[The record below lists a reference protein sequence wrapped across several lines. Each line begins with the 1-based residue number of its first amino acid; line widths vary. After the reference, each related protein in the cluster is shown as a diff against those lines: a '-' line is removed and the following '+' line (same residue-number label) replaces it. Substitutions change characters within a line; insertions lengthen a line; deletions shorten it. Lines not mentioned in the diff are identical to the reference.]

1 MRHSALF
8 RRPFFSW
15 RCSMSRLASRLRR
28 VGFTLIE
35 LLVVIAIIAILIG
48 LLLPAVQK
56 VRQAANKL
64 QSSKNLKQIG
74 QALHGYNQD
83 INLLAVKTSNAL
95 KQLSNE
101 KKYVEQDARDVLVTL
116 QALWESASLDLDGI
130 LADMRAAS
138 RRGGLS
144 MQESADLQAAIEATE
159 ELQHDCDN
167 IAAAIDTFLNGR
179 QGDGP
184 VGLKLELQKLK
195 AVQFA
200 AHLPELVTK
209 SLGAR

>member
-1 MRHSALF
+1 
-8 RRPFFSW
+8 
-15 RCSMSRLASRLRR
+15 MSRLASHARR

-64 QSSKNLKQIG
+64 QSSKNLKQLG

-83 INLLAVKTSNAL
+83 INLLAVKTGNAL

-101 KKYVEQDARDVLVTL
+101 KKYVEQDARDVLATH
-116 QALWESASLDLDGI
+116 QALWESASLDLEGI

-138 RRGGLS
+138 DRGGLS
-144 MQESADLQAAIEATE
+144 RTEIVDLNAAIEATE
-159 ELQHDCDN
+159 ELQGLCDDISSQ
-167 IAAAIDTFLNGR
+167 IAMFLARDDN
-179 QGDGP
+179 P

-200 AHLPELVTK
+200 THLPEVITK

>member
-1 MRHSALF
+1 
-8 RRPFFSW
+8 
-15 RCSMSRLASRLRR
+15 MSRLASHARR

-56 VRQAANKL
+56 VREAANKM
-64 QSSKNLKQIG
+64 QSSKNLKQLG

-83 INLLAVKTSNAL
+83 INLLAVKTGNAL

-101 KKYVEQDARDVLVTL
+101 KKYVEQDARDVLVTY

-138 RRGGLS
+138 QRGGLS
-144 MQESADLQAAIEATE
+144 RTEIADLDAAIEATE
-159 ELQHDCDN
+159 ALQGLCDDISSQ
-167 IAAAIDTFLNGR
+167 IAMFLARDDN
-179 QGDGP
+179 P

-200 AHLPELVTK
+200 THLPEVITK

>member
-1 MRHSALF
+1 
-8 RRPFFSW
+8 
-15 RCSMSRLASRLRR
+15 MSRLASRLRR

-64 QSSKNLKQIG
+64 QSSKNLKQLG

-83 INLLAVKTSNAL
+83 INLLAVKTGNTL

-101 KKYVEQDARDVLVTL
+101 KKYVEQEARDALATH

-138 RRGGLS
+138 DRGGLS
-144 MQESADLQAAIEATE
+144 RAEIADLDAAIEATE
-159 ELQHDCDN
+159 ELQGLCDD
-167 IAAAIDTFLNGR
+167 ISSQIGMFLARDDNR
-179 QGDGP
+179 

-195 AVQFA
+195 AVQLA
-200 AHLPELVTK
+200 THLPEVVTK